1 MAGRAVAGWRPW
13 ATGILKSRI
22 MDQDGQGLAT
32 LTDLLPSLGL
42 TQDGDRALLTELAL
56 TTVGRSELQ
65 GTAK

>member
-1 MAGRAVAGWRPW
+1 M
-13 ATGILKSRI
+13 TGILKSRI